1 MVQDVLNSVDM
12 TLRMV
17 GFQDYWTKQM
27 NVLARRSNPGIKARR
42 KATRKKFVVPT
53 GGRVGSKKQS

>member
-1 MVQDVLNSVDM
+1 
-12 TLRMV
+12 
-17 GFQDYWTKQM
+17 M

-53 GGRVGSKKQS
+53 GGRVVTKKQS